1 MKRELVP
8 KIRST
13 HKNTEGHAH
22 RSTHHPTEQGVV
34 SQHNLA
40 AREYSPVAELQDRE
54 ARDGG
59 SIFQMVA
66 EVGLV
71 EAAEA
76 ATAAAAVAAG
86 AVQQLDELA
95 AADSADTSIIDLH
108 RT

>member
-1 MKRELVP
+1 M
-8 KIRST
+8 
-13 HKNTEGHAH
+13 
-22 RSTHHPTEQGVV
+22 
-34 SQHNLA
+34 
-40 AREYSPVAELQDRE
+40 QDRE

-71 EAAEA
+71 LEAAEAEA
-76 ATAAAAVAAG
+76 ATAAVAAG
-86 AVQQLDELA
+86 AEQQLDELA